1 MKQSILILAI
11 FSFLATALIISC
23 DSPAQRVEA
32 AETNVAEA
40 KEDLAQAKQ
49 EYLEDIENFRLQT
62 AEKIAANNQRIADFN
77 VKIEK
82 EKAEAKAEYKTKV
95 AELEQKNRDM
105 KKKMDEYQVE
115 GKDQWETFKAE
126 FNKDMENLG
135 VALENLVGKNK

>member
-1 MKQSILILAI
+1 MKKSILVLAI
-11 FSFLATALIISC
+11 FSFLAGALIISC

-40 KEDLAQAKQ
+40 KDDLAQAKQ
-49 EYLEDIENFRLQT
+49 EYLEDVEKYRLQT

-95 AELEQKNRDM
+95 AEQAPEFLSREHRIA
-105 KKKMDEYQVE
+105 EAVL
-115 GKDQWETFKAE
+115 KDFST
-126 FNKDMENLG
+126 
-135 VALENLVGKNK
+135 AL